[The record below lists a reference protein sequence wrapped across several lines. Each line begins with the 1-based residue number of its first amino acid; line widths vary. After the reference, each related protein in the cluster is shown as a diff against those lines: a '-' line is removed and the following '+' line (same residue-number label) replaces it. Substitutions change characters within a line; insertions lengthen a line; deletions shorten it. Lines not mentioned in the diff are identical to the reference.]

1 MHKVRRFQQVTT
13 FSNEQALRIN
23 PEAQAKWTIQAN
35 AQSDSPAYVI
45 DPISNGHRYVLKDV
59 EPYSDYD
66 FFITV
71 ANDCE
76 HFAIQNSQFNPDCLN
91 NVLQYVDGQSIIHE
105 DLVLWH
111 RVSFHHVPRNEDQ
124 RHMHSHWDG
133 FLMKPRNVLS
143 STNTF
148 HNTANAAPVF
158 APIAAKF
165 NDVNDAIHDHVTAT
179 DPDNDNILFAAQN
192 FPTGISANSQGHL
205 QGETTA
211 AGSFSVTIV
220 AMDDS
225 SETAQNFTWTVSDT
239 SGKVRKGGSVDFYL
253 LLFCLF
259 SLLVRPHTTVES

>member
-1 MHKVRRFQQVTT
+1 VHKVRRFQQVTT

-225 SETAQNFTWTVSDT
+225 SETAQNFTWTVSNT

-259 SLLVRPHTTVES
+259 SLLARPHTTVES